1 MATPKLLTAL
11 SWEAHKYLAGPI
23 KVRTK
28 DRVTGSEFI
37 LCSSPRDR
45 QDWGFVIAG
54 FLMAGDRYQ
63 SVAILCHV

>member
-28 DRVTGSEFI
+28 DTITDSEFI
-37 LCSSPRDR
+37 LHSSPKDSKPGGLSLL
-45 QDWGFVIAG
+45 DF
-54 FLMAGDRYQ
+54 
-63 SVAILCHV
+63 